1 MQRRIKTLKR
11 MRIKDLVDVK
21 NFKYNWE
28 YIETIPEFAKLK
40 ECEQSKK
47 WHGEG
52 NVWIHTQRVCEE
64 AVNICHKLA
73 WRHETIWA
81 TQLLVSALF
90 HDIGKGVTTIF
101 KKEDWHAY
109 GHEIESEKIT
119 RRLLWDEGFEV
130 REPICALVRW
140 HMEPLKVFESKH
152 YVEKI
157 LEISKIV
164 PSWHILLYLKE
175 CDVRGSQPSDENATK
190 VDLLKLSDLNRLAS
204 RLNCFYSETNVP
216 QLERLSHKNFGK
228 KKITVHMLFGLPG
241 AGKSTAINE
250 ITKTLTNRPYTIV
263 SRDIARYELGFCKE
277 GEKMVGN
284 SEQEKAVSEKCDEMI
299 LTAASFGDDIIID
312 NTNLK
317 KAYRDNYHTLLQDY
331 DVVWVYVYVEASN
344 LKKNLLRREGMI
356 NESVFENMIRG
367 FEWPSADEYDVLR
380 TFLN

>member
-64 AVNICHKLA
+64 AINLCHKLA
-73 WRHETIWA
+73 WRNETTWA

-157 LEISKIV
+157 LEISKVV

-175 CDVRGSQPSDENATK
+175 CDVRGSQPSNETTTK
-190 VDLLKLSDLNRLAS
+190 IDLLKLGDLNRLTS
-204 RLNCFYSETNVP
+204 RLNCFYGETNVP
-216 QLERLSHKNFGK
+216 QLERLSHKTFGK
-228 KKITVHMLFGLPG
+228 KMITVYMLFGLPG

-250 ITKTLTNRPYTIV
+250 ITKTLTNRPYTVV

-277 GEKMVGN
+277 GEKMVGTT
-284 SEQEKAVSEKCDEMI
+284 EQEKAVSEKCDEMI
-299 LTAASFGDDIIID
+299 KDAAVFGEDIIID

-331 DVVWVYVYVEASN
+331 DVLWVYVYVEASK
-344 LKKNLLRREGMI
+344 LEKNLSRREGMI
-356 NESVFENMIRG
+356 NASVFDNMIRG
-367 FEWPSADEYDVLR
+367 FEWPSTNEYDILK
-380 TFLN
+380 TYTN

>member
-1 MQRRIKTLKR
+1 

-64 AVNICHKLA
+64 AVNLCHKLA
-73 WRHETIWA
+73 WRNETTWA

-157 LEISKIV
+157 LEISKVV

-175 CDVRGSQPSDENATK
+175 CDVRGSQPSNETATK
-190 VDLLKLSDLNRLAS
+190 IDLLKLGDLNRLTS
-204 RLNCFYSETNVP
+204 RLNCFYGETNVP
-216 QLERLSHKNFGK
+216 QLERLSHKTFGK
-228 KKITVHMLFGLPG
+228 KMITVYMLFGLPG

-250 ITKTLTNRPYTIV
+250 ITKTLTNHPYTVV

-277 GEKMVGN
+277 GEKMVGTT
-284 SEQEKAVSEKCDEMI
+284 EQEKAVSEKCDEMI

-331 DVVWVYVYVEASN
+331 DVLWVYVYVEASK
-344 LKKNLLRREGMI
+344 LEKNLSRREGMI
-356 NESVFENMIRG
+356 NASVFDNMIRG
-367 FEWPSADEYDVLR
+367 FEWPSTNEYDILK
-380 TFLN
+380 TYTN

>member
-64 AVNICHKLA
+64 AINLCHKLA
-73 WRHETIWA
+73 WRNETTWA

-157 LEISKIV
+157 LEISKVV

-175 CDVRGSQPSDENATK
+175 CDVRGSQPSNETTTK
-190 VDLLKLSDLNRLAS
+190 IDLLKLGDLNRLTS
-204 RLNCFYSETNVP
+204 RLNCFYGETNVP
-216 QLERLSHKNFGK
+216 QLERLSHKTFGK
-228 KKITVHMLFGLPG
+228 KMITVYMLFGLPG

-250 ITKTLTNRPYTIV
+250 ITKTLTNRPYTVV

-277 GEKMVGN
+277 GEKMVGTT
-284 SEQEKAVSEKCDEMI
+284 EQEKAVSEKCDEMI

-331 DVVWVYVYVEASN
+331 DVLWVYVYVEASK
-344 LKKNLLRREGMI
+344 LEKNLSRREGMI
-356 NESVFENMIRG
+356 NASVFDNMIRG
-367 FEWPSADEYDVLR
+367 FEWPSTNEYDILK
-380 TFLN
+380 TYTN

>member
-1 MQRRIKTLKR
+1 

-52 NVWIHTQRVCEE
+52 NVWIHTQKVCEE
-64 AVNICHKLA
+64 AVNICNKLA
-73 WRHETIWA
+73 WRHETTWA

-140 HMEPLKVFESKH
+140 HMEPLKVFENKH

-164 PSWHILLYLKE
+164 PSWHILLCLKE

-204 RLNCFYSETNVP
+204 RLNCFYNETNVP
-216 QLERLSHKNFGK
+216 QLERLSHKTVGK

-250 ITKTLTNRPYTIV
+250 ITKTLTYRPYSVI

-277 GEKMVGN
+277 GEKMVGT

-299 LTAASFGDDIIID
+299 MTAAILGEDIIID

-317 KAYRDNYHTLLQDY
+317 KAYRDHYHELLADY
-331 DVVWVYVYVEASN
+331 DVVWVYVYVEATK
-344 LKKNLLRREGMI
+344 LEKNLSRREGMI
-356 NESVFENMIRG
+356 NASVFDNMIRG
-367 FEWPSADEYDVLR
+367 FEWPSTNEYDILK
-380 TFLN
+380 TYIN

>member
-64 AVNICHKLA
+64 AINLCHKLA
-73 WRHETIWA
+73 WRNETTWA

-157 LEISKIV
+157 LEISKVV

-175 CDVRGSQPSDENATK
+175 CDVRGSQPSNETTTK
-190 VDLLKLSDLNRLAS
+190 IDLLKLGDLNRLTS
-204 RLNCFYSETNVP
+204 RLNCFYGETNVP
-216 QLERLSHKNFGK
+216 QLERLNHKTFGK
-228 KKITVHMLFGLPG
+228 KMITVYMLFGLPG

-250 ITKTLTNRPYTIV
+250 ITKTLTNRPYTVV

-277 GEKMVGN
+277 GEKMVGTT
-284 SEQEKAVSEKCDEMI
+284 EQEKAVSEKCDEMI

-331 DVVWVYVYVEASN
+331 DVLWVYVYVEASK
-344 LKKNLLRREGMI
+344 LEKNLSRREGMI
-356 NESVFENMIRG
+356 NASVFDNMIRG
-367 FEWPSADEYDVLR
+367 FEWPSTNEYDILK
-380 TFLN
+380 TYTN

>member
-64 AVNICHKLA
+64 AINLCHKLA
-73 WRHETIWA
+73 WRNETTWA

-157 LEISKIV
+157 LELSKVV

-175 CDVRGSQPSDENATK
+175 CDVRGSQPSNETATK
-190 VDLLKLSDLNRLAS
+190 IDLLKLGDLNRLTS
-204 RLNCFYSETNVP
+204 RLNCFYGETNVP
-216 QLERLSHKNFGK
+216 QLERLSHKTFGK
-228 KKITVHMLFGLPG
+228 KMITAYMLFGLPG

-250 ITKTLTNRPYTIV
+250 IAKTLTNRPYTVV

-277 GEKMVGN
+277 GEKMVGTT
-284 SEQEKAVSEKCDEMI
+284 EQEKAVSEKCDEMI

-331 DVVWVYVYVEASN
+331 DVLWVYVYVEASK
-344 LKKNLLRREGMI
+344 LEKNLSRREGMI
-356 NESVFENMIRG
+356 NASVFDNMIRG
-367 FEWPSADEYDVLR
+367 FEWPSTNEYDILK
-380 TFLN
+380 TYIN

>member
-1 MQRRIKTLKR
+1 
-11 MRIKDLVDVK
+11 MRIKDLVNVK
-21 NFKYNWE
+21 TFKYNWE

-40 ECEQSKK
+40 ECEQSTK

-52 NVWIHTQRVCEE
+52 NVWIHTQKVCEAAE
-64 AVNICHKLA
+64 KICHDMG
-73 WRHETIWA
+73 WYNETTWA

-90 HDIGKGVTTIF
+90 HDIGKGVPTTY
-101 KKEDWHAY
+101 KKGDWHAY

-164 PSWHILLYLKE
+164 PSWHILLCLKE

-190 VDLLKLSDLNRLAS
+190 VDLLKLSDLNRLTS
-204 RLNCFYSETNVP
+204 RLNCFYNETNVP
-216 QLERLSHKNFGK
+216 QLERLSHKTVGK

-250 ITKTLTNRPYTIV
+250 ITKTLTYRPYSVV

-277 GEKMVGN
+277 GEKMVGT

-299 LTAASFGDDIIID
+299 MTAAILGEDIIID

-317 KAYRDNYHTLLQDY
+317 KVYRDHYHELLADY
-331 DVVWVYVYVEASN
+331 DVVWVYVYVEATK
-344 LKKNLLRREGMI
+344 LEKNLSRREGMI
-356 NESVFENMIRG
+356 NDSVFDNMIRG
-367 FEWPSADEYDVLR
+367 FEWPSTNEYDILK
-380 TFLN
+380 TYIN

>member
-1 MQRRIKTLKR
+1 

-40 ECEQSKK
+40 ECEQSTK

-64 AVNICHKLA
+64 AANLCHKLA
-73 WRHETIWA
+73 WYHETTWA

-90 HDIGKGVTTIF
+90 HDIGKSVTTIF

-157 LEISKIV
+157 LEISKVV

-175 CDVRGSQPSDENATK
+175 CDVRGSQPSNETATK
-190 VDLLKLSDLNRLAS
+190 IDLLKLGDLNRLTS
-204 RLNCFYSETNVP
+204 RLNCFY
-216 QLERLSHKNFGK
+216 G
-228 KKITVHMLFGLPG
+228 
-241 AGKSTAINE
+241 
-250 ITKTLTNRPYTIV
+250 
-263 SRDIARYELGFCKE
+263 
-277 GEKMVGN
+277 
-284 SEQEKAVSEKCDEMI
+284 
-299 LTAASFGDDIIID
+299 
-312 NTNLK
+312 
-317 KAYRDNYHTLLQDY
+317 
-331 DVVWVYVYVEASN
+331 
-344 LKKNLLRREGMI
+344 
-356 NESVFENMIRG
+356 
-367 FEWPSADEYDVLR
+367 
-380 TFLN
+380 

>member
-64 AVNICHKLA
+64 AINLCHKLA
-73 WRHETIWA
+73 WRNETTWA

-90 HDIGKGVTTIF
+90 HDIGKGVTTVF

-157 LEISKIV
+157 LEISKVV

-175 CDVRGSQPSDENATK
+175 CDVRGSQPSNETATK
-190 VDLLKLSDLNRLAS
+190 IDLLKLGDLNRLTS
-204 RLNCFYSETNVP
+204 RLNCFYGETNVP
-216 QLERLSHKNFGK
+216 QLERLSHKTFGK
-228 KKITVHMLFGLPG
+228 KMITVYMLFGLPG

-250 ITKTLTNRPYTIV
+250 ITKTLTNRPYTVV

-277 GEKMVGN
+277 GEKMVGTT
-284 SEQEKAVSEKCDEMI
+284 EQEKAVSEKCDEMI

-331 DVVWVYVYVEASN
+331 DVLWVYVYVEASK
-344 LKKNLLRREGMI
+344 LEKNLSRREGMI
-356 NESVFENMIRG
+356 NASVFDNMIRG
-367 FEWPSADEYDVLR
+367 FEWPSTNEYDILK
-380 TFLN
+380 TYTN

>member
-1 MQRRIKTLKR
+1 

-40 ECEQSKK
+40 ECEQTKK

-64 AVNICHKLA
+64 AVNLCHRLA
-73 WRHETIWA
+73 WYHETTWA

-101 KKEDWHAY
+101 TKEDWHSY
-109 GHEIESEKIT
+109 GHEIEGEKIT

-157 LEISKIV
+157 LEISKVV

-175 CDVRGSQPSDENATK
+175 CDVRGSQPSDKNATK
-190 VDLLKLSDLNRLAS
+190 VDLLKLSDINRLAS
-204 RLNCFYSETNVP
+204 RLNCFYGETNVP
-216 QLERLSHKNFGK
+216 QLERLNHKTFDK
-228 KKITVHMLFGLPG
+228 KKITVYMLFGLPG

-250 ITKTLTNRPYTIV
+250 ITKTITNRPYTIV

-277 GEKMVGN
+277 GEKMVGTT
-284 SEQEKAVSEKCDEMI
+284 EQEKAVSDKCNEMI

-331 DVVWVYVYVEASN
+331 DVLWVYVYVEASK
-344 LKKNLLRREGMI
+344 LEKNLLRREGMI
-356 NESVFENMIRG
+356 NASVFDNMIRG
-367 FEWPSADEYDVLR
+367 FEWPSTNEYDILK
-380 TFLN
+380 TYTN